1 MVECSCN
8 RSREVTSISSVIGE
22 DLHAYNMFDSNVPD
36 SKNVYEEDSEEEEE
50 DLEEKILDYHN
61 EPLNYQEMPTAVCE
75 ILDVACADDKGLIN
89 YVYASKLSRAISIMF
104 LPWLLPIEFSIN
116 FTKRFLE
123 LIPKVQVP
131 THSTNLLDNLLIVL
145 NYFIQR
151 FTYDKYQYHAR

>member
-1 MVECSCN
+1 
-8 RSREVTSISSVIGE
+8 VTSISSVIGE
-22 DLHAYNMFDSNVPD
+22 DLHAYNMFDSNVSD
-36 SKNVYEEDSEEEEE
+36 NKNVYEEESEEGEEVEEE
-50 DLEEKILDYHN
+50 LEEKINYHN

-131 THSTNLLDNLLIVL
+131 THSTNLLDNMLIAL